1 MKRLKIYLLIFLLI
15 PILSIG
21 QTQYQLSSE
30 SDFKIVGTSTL
41 HDWEMVSNQSKGK
54 AYFELDKGAVVS
66 AKDVK
71 VAIPSQSLKSGKN
84 AMDKNA
90 YVALKTQEHKEI
102 FFELSSLVKKGSD
115 YEAVGQFEIAGV
127 KKRVNLPV
135 NIQMVGQKIK
145 VTGKYPFNLTD
156 YQIDP
161 PTAMLGT
168 IKTGN
173 AVTVHFQLLFQNLN

>member
-1 MKRLKIYLLIFLLI
+1 MKRFKFYLFLLLFV
-15 PILSIG
+15 PLLSIG
-21 QTQYQLSSE
+21 QTQYQLSPE

-54 AYFELDKGAVVS
+54 AYFDVDKGVIQS

-71 VAIPSQSLKSGKN
+71 VSIPAQSLKSGKN

-90 YVALKTQEHKEI
+90 YAALKTDQHKEI
-102 FFELSSLVKKGSD
+102 QFELSSLTRKGNE
-115 YEAVGQFEIAGV
+115 YEAVGLFEIGGV
-127 KKRVNLPV
+127 KKKVNLPV
-135 NIQMVGQKIK
+135 QIQTVGQKIK
-145 VTGKYPFNLTD
+145 VSGKYPFNLTD

-161 PTAMLGT
+161 PTAVLGT

-173 AVTVHFQLLFQNLN
+173 AVTVHFQLFFQN